1 MNKVRFIIVPDVH
14 GRTFWRESVY
24 HYLQNTTDVNIIFLG
39 DYVDPY
45 GYEDISK
52 EDAFCVLEE
61 IIELKRQYM
70 DRVVLLIGNHDFHYF
85 NGSIGGCRK
94 DMVRKED
101 LKALYTDNMDLF
113 NYYHIEMIGDVNYLF
128 SHAGFLNSWIYVER
142 GPLGIY
148 DMFNND
154 KSYISQETLDMI
166 NLDLIKTLNFKEL
179 FNDRDARLSMDSIG
193 HSRGGMDV
201 GSFMWADL
209 SDHLGAE
216 EEIKGCVQVFGH
228 TQQENNPVRIGNC
241 YCLDCRECFYLYN
254 DGIYRIE
261 GGERKEIPDTKE
273 ERLEA
278 RRQAYEKYKKYIGF
292 FI

>member
-1 MNKVRFIIVPDVH
+1 MNEVRFIIVPDVH

-45 GYEDISK
+45 GYEEISR

-61 IIELKRQYM
+61 IIELKRRYK

-94 DMVRKED
+94 DMMRKED
-101 LKALYTDNMDLF
+101 LKWLYVDNMDLF
-113 NYYHIEMIGDVNYLF
+113 EYYHIEMIGGVNYLF
-128 SHAGFLNSWIYVER
+128 SHAGFLNSWVYVER

-154 KSYISQETLDMI
+154 EDRVSQETVDMI
-166 NLDLIKTLNFKEL
+166 NFDLIKTLNFKEL

-201 GSFMWADL
+201 GSFMWADI
-209 SDHLGAE
+209 SDYLGFDE
-216 EEIKGCVQVFGH
+216 TIKGCVQIVGH
-228 TQQENNPVRIGNC
+228 TQQENDPVNLGDII
-241 YCLDCRECFYLYN
+241 CLDCRECFYMFD
-254 DGIYRIE
+254 DGLKRKVDNEYVEIPNTRE
-261 GGERKEIPDTKE
+261 DREQKRKE
-273 ERLEA
+273 A
-278 RRQAYEKYKKYIGF
+278 WEKYKHLACH

>member
-1 MNKVRFIIVPDVH
+1 MNEVRFIIVPDVH

-24 HYLQNTTDVNIIFLG
+24 HYLQNTTDVNVIFLG

-45 GYEDISK
+45 GYEEISR

-61 IIELKRQYM
+61 IIELKRRYK

-94 DMVRKED
+94 DMMRKED
-101 LKALYTDNMDLF
+101 LKWLYVDNMDLF
-113 NYYHIEMIGDVNYLF
+113 EYYHIEVIGGVNYLF
-128 SHAGFLNSWIYVER
+128 SHAGFLNSWVYVER

-154 KSYISQETLDMI
+154 EDRVSQETVDMI
-166 NLDLIKTLNFKEL
+166 NFDLIKTLNFKEL
-179 FNDRDARLSMDSIG
+179 FNDREARLSMDSIG

-201 GSFMWADL
+201 GSFMWADI
-209 SDHLGAE
+209 SDHLGFDE
-216 EEIKGCVQVFGH
+216 TIKGCVQIVGH
-228 TQQENNPVRIGNC
+228 TQQESDPVNLGDII
-241 YCLDCRECFYLYN
+241 CLDCRECFYMFD
-254 DGIYRIE
+254 DGLKRKVDNEYVEIPNTRE
-261 GGERKEIPDTKE
+261 EREQKRKE
-273 ERLEA
+273 A
-278 RRQAYEKYKKYIGF
+278 WEKYKKYIGV

>member
-45 GYEDISK
+45 GYEEISR

-61 IIELKRQYM
+61 IIELKRRYK

-94 DMVRKED
+94 DMMRKED
-101 LKALYTDNMDLF
+101 LKWLYVDNMDLF
-113 NYYHIEMIGDVNYLF
+113 EYYHIEMIGGVNYLF
-128 SHAGFLNSWIYVER
+128 SHAGFLNSWVYVER

-154 KSYISQETLDMI
+154 EDRVSQETVDMI
-166 NLDLIKTLNFKEL
+166 NFDLIKTLNFKEL

-201 GSFMWADL
+201 GSFMWADI
-209 SDHLGAE
+209 SDYLGFDE
-216 EEIKGCVQVFGH
+216 TIKGCVQIVGH
-228 TQQENNPVRIGNC
+228 TQQENDPVNLGDII
-241 YCLDCRECFYLYN
+241 CLDCRECFYMFD
-254 DGIYRIE
+254 DGLKRKVDNEYVEIPNTRE
-261 GGERKEIPDTKE
+261 DREQKRKE
-273 ERLEA
+273 A
-278 RRQAYEKYKKYIGF
+278 WEKYKHLACH

>member
-1 MNKVRFIIVPDVH
+1 MNEVRFIIVPDVH
-14 GRTFWRESVY
+14 GRTFWRGVVY
-24 HYLQNTTDVNIIFLG
+24 DYLKNTTDVNVIFLG

-45 GYEDISK
+45 GYEEISR

-61 IIELKRQYM
+61 IIELKQQYK

-94 DMVRKED
+94 DMMRKED
-101 LKALYTDNMDLF
+101 LRALYENNMDLF
-113 NYYHIEMIGDVNYLF
+113 EYYHVKEIGGMNYLF
-128 SHAGFLNSWIYVER
+128 SHAGFLSSWIYVER

-154 KSYISQETLDMI
+154 EDRVSQETIDKI
-166 NLDLIKTLNFKEL
+166 NFDLIKTLNFKEL
-179 FNDRDARLSMDSIG
+179 FNDRDARYSMDSIG

-201 GSFMWADL
+201 GSFMWADVT
-209 SDHLGAE
+209 DHLGFD

-228 TQQENNPVRIGNC
+228 TQQENDPVRIGNC
-241 YCLDCRECFYLYN
+241 YCLDCRECFYLYD

-261 GGERKEIPDTKE
+261 DGERKEIPDTKE

-278 RRQAYEKYKKYIGF
+278 RRQVYEKYKKIG
-292 FI
+292 